1 MTPYEFGRRVKLAAE
16 TGGFGEF
23 LGQGFDRGTGAVADA
38 MGINIPANM
47 WGGGSPA
54 GAPAPAQRRVMPG
67 VSDATPLAP
76 PRPPQAP
83 RVMPG
88 VSDAVPLGPPRRQAP
103 PRVMPGVSDAV
114 PLAPARPAPRPAA
127 APTAPAQ
134 SKPTAPGVRRASGRV
149 A

>member
-1 MTPYEFGRRVKLAAE
+1 MTPYEFGRLVKLAAE

-38 MGINIPANM
+38 MGINMPANM
-47 WGGGSPA
+47 WGGG
-54 GAPAPAQRRVMPG
+54 APVPAQRREMPGVSDATPAGPPRAPRAPRVMPG
-67 VSDATPLAP
+67 VSDATPAAP

-88 VSDAVPLGPPRRQAP
+88 VSDAVPAAP
-103 PRVMPGVSDAV
+103 P
-114 PLAPARPAPRPAA
+114 RPAPRPAA

-134 SKPTAPGVRRASGRV
+134 PKPTAPGVRRASGRV